1 MDDVANAP
9 FYFSLN
15 KIGRTA
21 CCGLLISRVGF
32 NGFASMAFSA
42 SGVVDGGGDLLIAR
56 GQRVLVA
63 CAGVTLV
70 SVDWTAFRGGPSHI
84 VDAGGARVL

>member
-1 MDDVANAP
+1 M
-9 FYFSLN
+9 L
-15 KIGRTA
+15 TA
-21 CCGLLISRVGF
+21 FNFASRF
-32 NGFASMAFSA
+32 NGFASTAFSA

-70 SVDWTAFRGGPSHI
+70 SVDWTAFRGGPLHI
-84 VDAGGARVL
+84 VDVL

>member
-1 MDDVANAP
+1 MDDVGNAP

-15 KIGRTA
+15 RIGRTA
-21 CCGLLISRVGF
+21 CYGLLISLVVF
-32 NGFASMAFSA
+32 NGFASTAFGA
-42 SGVVDGGGDLLIAR
+42 SGVVDGGGDRLIAR
-56 GQRVLVA
+56 GLGVLAA

-70 SVDWTAFRGGPSHI
+70 SVDWTAVRGGPSHI